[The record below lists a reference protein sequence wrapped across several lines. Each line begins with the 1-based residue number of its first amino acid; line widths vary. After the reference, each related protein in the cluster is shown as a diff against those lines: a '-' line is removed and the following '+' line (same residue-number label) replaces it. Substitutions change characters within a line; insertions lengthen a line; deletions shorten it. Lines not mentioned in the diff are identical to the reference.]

1 MAIKPLETRLDDLA
15 EAQAGI
21 NELKA
26 EQESDVLAA
35 EPIEFQETMPLEGG
49 EQVAG
54 LGLSGIKSL
63 LKAAPRRTEIPVTQ
77 PGKTV
82 ETIGPYQVIPDA
94 ESKVAEDILQAAP
107 TMPTTGKPSPSL
119 AEIQAGVPETAFNLD
134 QITDSDGLK
143 QFIEATGRAYGA
155 DKLTKVSYK
164 DIAAKAAEEGYD
176 EAFLAK
182 IINPMEKTQADPTFA
197 YKMMLALVDS
207 GKRAFDLGEQVKA
220 AQKSGTLTSE
230 LATQFQ
236 QAVALEG
243 VMLKAARGRQA
254 DIARTLGIFSQA
266 RQSSAQRGQMLDA
279 ILNEA
284 GGMTNAYKLAER
296 YTALDSKSARAAV
309 SEKTISGRAVD
320 VWMTTWING
329 LLSSPVTH
337 AKNIAGNSLFTAMQ
351 IPERAIASVIGKT
364 RTAIFGGEEAVTGD
378 EVYAQAMGMLH
389 GLREGFDFGKTAF
402 IKNEATD
409 PFTKIEAARAG
420 RDPFDVSFGDSD
432 FGKGLSNA
440 LRYYG
445 NFVTLPGRALM
456 AEDEFFKGVAY
467 RMELNALA
475 VREGH
480 KEYRALI
487 ASGADDATASQ
498 AMQATITRVLTDTP
512 DDIDEAAK
520 GFSRTTTFTRD
531 LETELQ
537 GIQRFLANPLMKMFV
552 PFVRT
557 PTNIMLEAMA
567 RTPGLNLG
575 SPRFWSDYNAGGTRR
590 DMAMARVTLG
600 SGMVFGMGAYAL
612 EGKMTGYGPFRTED
626 RKALEGTGWQPFSFV
641 FNKDDVSDEDIARFS
656 EITKI
661 NVGPDKVYVSYAGL
675 EPVATLLAI
684 AGTAGE
690 YSMMEAGE
698 ADMERL
704 MLGGALATYTYLG
717 DQPMLSGVGDIVKVF
732 SSGAKDAP
740 GFLYNLFA
748 QVSKQGTEFLIGGSP
763 AGAYSSML
771 AGVER
776 YVNPERSQVLE
787 AVSDVEKMP
796 LDGAVKGFWEAV
808 GYYKSRNPLTADSLP
823 PMLDTITGKVKRAG
837 QGNFYEMFSP
847 VKLSDGTTSMAHALL
862 VEYGIPQY
870 QPPKKIDGIEL
881 NAEQYTRW
889 IELATEDGQLA
900 QSIERLGES
909 PSLRRL
915 AAVNLKDAQDV
926 LRKEISDAYSRA
938 KDQLLAENPDLQDL
952 QRELKELQAEEGQ
965 YKR

>member
-15 EAQAGI
+15 QAQAGI
-21 NELKA
+21 NELKV
-26 EQESDVLAA
+26 EQESDVLSA
-35 EPIEFQETMPLEGG
+35 EPIEFQESVPLEGG

-54 LGLSGIKSL
+54 LGLGGIKSL
-63 LKAAPRRTEIPVTQ
+63 LKAAPKRTEIPVVT

-82 ETIGPYQVIPDA
+82 ETVGPYQVIPDA
-94 ESKVAEDILQAAP
+94 PPKVAEDILKAAP

-155 DKLTKVSYK
+155 DNLVKVSYK
-164 DIAAKAAEEGYD
+164 DIATKAAEEGYD

-182 IINPMEKTQADPTFA
+182 IINPLEKTQADPRFA
-197 YKMMLALVDS
+197 YKMMLAIVDS
-207 GKRAFDLGEQVKA
+207 GKRAFDLGEQVKQA
-220 AQKSGTLTSE
+220 KKAGTLTDD
-230 LATQFQ
+230 LAVQFQ

-243 VMLKAARGRQA
+243 VLLKAARGRQA

-266 RQSSAQRGQMLDA
+266 RQSTAQRGQMLEA
-279 ILNEA
+279 ILNES
-284 GGMTNAYKLAER
+284 GGKTNAYKLAES
-296 YTALDSKSARAAV
+296 YTALDSSSARATL
-309 SEKTISGRAVD
+309 SEKTISGRATD

-351 IPERAIASVIGKT
+351 IPERAVASVIGKG
-364 RTAIFGGEEAVTGD
+364 RKAIFGGEEAITGD
-378 EVYAQAMGMLH
+378 EVYAQAMGMLQ
-389 GLREGFDFGKTAF
+389 GLREGFDFGVTAF
-402 IKNEATD
+402 KKNESSD

-420 RDPFDVSFGDSD
+420 RDPFDMSFGDSD
-432 FGKGLSNA
+432 FGKALSNGV
-440 LRYYG
+440 RYYG

-487 ASGADDATASQ
+487 ASGADDATASK

-520 GFSRTTTFTRD
+520 GFSRTTTFTRE

-575 SPRFWSDYNAGGTRR
+575 SPRFWSDFNAGGTRR

-641 FNKDDVSDEDIARFS
+641 FNKEDVSDEDIARFS

-661 NVGPDKVYVSYAGL
+661 NVGPDKVYISYAGL

-698 ADMERL
+698 ADMGRL
-704 MLGGALATYTYLG
+704 MLGGSLATYTYLG
-717 DQPMLSGVGDIVKVF
+717 DQPMLSGVGDVVKVLT
-732 SSGAKDAP
+732 SNVKDGP
-740 GFLYNLFA
+740 SLLYNLFA
-748 QVSKQGTEFLIGGSP
+748 QVSKQGTEVLIGGSP
-763 AGAYSSML
+763 LGAYSSLL
-771 AGVER
+771 ASVER
-776 YVNPERSQVLE
+776 YANPERSQVLE
-787 AVSDVEKMP
+787 ASTSEEINP
-796 LDGAVKGFWEAV
+796 IDGAVKGFWEAV
-808 GYYKSRNPLTADSLP
+808 GYYKSRNPLTSDSLP
-823 PMLDTITGKVKRAG
+823 PMLDPITGQVKKAG
-837 QGNFYEMFSP
+837 KGNLYEMFSP
-847 VKLSDGTTSMAHALL
+847 VKRSDGTTSMAHAIL

-889 IELATEDGQLA
+889 IELATQDGQLA
-900 QSIERLGES
+900 SSIEQLGES
-909 PSLRRL
+909 QALRNM
-915 AAVNLKDAQDV
+915 AAVDLKAAQDV

-938 KDQLLAENPDLQDL
+938 KDQLLAEDPDLEDL
-952 QRELKELQAEEGQ
+952 RQELKDLQAEEGQ